1 VPWRRFLLFAALLVA
16 ATSVVSAVGTEQRR
30 ADVDRRTRSAAKP
43 PPPVSRASVVAARL
57 PRKGEVRARV
67 GDVVRLTVRSR
78 FSDTAELPGL
88 AIEGPVDQ
96 GAPARLTF
104 VAEMPGRFVVRLRDA
119 GEAVGMLVVHT

>member
-30 ADVDRRTRSAAKP
+30 DGRDRRPQTAPEAPPAA
-43 PPPVSRASVVAARL
+43 SRAPVVAARL
-57 PRKGEVRARV
+57 PRKGVVRARV

-78 FSDTAELPGL
+78 FSDTVELPEL
-88 AIEGPVDQ
+88 AVEGPVDQ
-96 GAPARLTF
+96 GVPARLTF

-119 GEAVGMLVVHT
+119 GESVGMLVVRT